1 MQGRTD
7 TSRRAGFTLLEVMT
21 VVILIGIMSATVIP
35 SLAGVRDARAAAAAV
50 EARRLIALAREHAML
65 SGEPS
70 AAAID
75 PDDESIALQW
85 IDSETGTIE
94 PMPDAL
100 GAGRPAVRLDRSFAG
115 AGIASFSDGAG
126 TPGPGTVWF
135 GFDGVPEVR
144 NESGVLLGIAS
155 SDSVL
160 AMDDGSTVT
169 VRRGSGL
176 IE

>member
-1 MQGRTD
+1 MRRPAR
-7 TSRRAGFTLLEVMT
+7 TSRHAGFTLLEVMT
-21 VVILIGIMSATVIP
+21 VVILIGIVSATVIP

-50 EARRLIALAREHAML
+50 EARRLISLAREHALL

-75 PDDESIALQW
+75 PDDESITLRW
-85 IDSETGTIE
+85 IDSESGTIE

-100 GAGRPAVRLDRSFAG
+100 GAGRSPVLLGFEFAG
-115 AGIASFSDGAG
+115 AGIASFADGTGA
-126 TPGPGTVWF
+126 PGPGVVWF
-135 GFDGVPEVR
+135 GFDGVPEIR
-144 NESGVLLGIAS
+144 NESGVLLGIAT
-155 SDSVL
+155 SDAVL
-160 AMDDGSTVT
+160 VMDDGSSVT